1 MREQRLHDRQIL
13 NAKTVSRAMIDRI
26 GPLSAMRPLRVRYSK
41 K

>member
-13 NAKTVSRAMIDRI
+13 NAKTVSRAMIR
-26 GPLSAMRPLRVRYSK
+26 PLSAMRTLRVRYSK